1 MAHLHK
7 PHRLKRFYDRRIDHQ
22 IAWEH
27 TLLSHHNCHLRSDL
41 SGKVCPMMRLY
52 RT

>member
-7 PHRLKRFYDRRIDHQ
+7 HHRLKRFYDRRSDHQ

-27 TLLSHHNCHLRSDL
+27 TLISRHNFHLRSAL
-41 SGKVCPMMRLY
+41 SGKVYPMLRLY